1 MYFVVI
7 LTKGITIVEDSL
19 KEIKDQTNTALTTV
33 SSQTKKVDDSL
44 SSLETV
50 LKELKEGDEK
60 RDEEFKNVKG
70 DIDAL
75 KELVPKVRLF
85 FKKRDER
92 ARIIY

>member
-1 MYFVVI
+1 M
-7 LTKGITIVEDSL
+7 EDSL

-60 RDEEFKNVKG
+60 RDEEFKNVKS

-75 KELVPKVRLF
+75 KDLVPKV
-85 FKKRDER
+85 KKC
-92 ARIIY
+92 A

>member
-1 MYFVVI
+1 M
-7 LTKGITIVEDSL
+7 

-60 RDEEFKNVKG
+60 RDEEFKNVKS

-75 KELVPKVRLF
+75 KDLVPKVTSLIVIE
-85 FKKRDER
+85 D
-92 ARIIY
+92 

>member
-1 MYFVVI
+1 M
-7 LTKGITIVEDSL
+7 EDSL

-60 RDEEFKNVKG
+60 RDEEFKNVKS

-75 KELVPKVRLF
+75 KDLVPKVV
-85 FKKRDER
+85 KKELSNER
-92 ARIIY
+92 GLKANILSYIFHAN